1 MANSISLLVQ
11 DLPFGNH
18 VGGARSYY
26 SFELFMEIR
35 PEGTEFKVY
44 NKGGLNLKVLVI
56 DLSKEVVCDPVQ
68 LRAEQGWKVAELKTA
83 IAEVS
88 HSQCGQV

>member
-1 MANSISLLVQ
+1 MS
-11 DLPFGNH
+11 FGSH

-35 PEGTEFKVY
+35 GEDTEFKVY

-56 DLSKEVVCDPVQ
+56 DLPEETVREAVQ
-68 LRAEQGWKVAELKTA
+68 VRAEQGWTIADLKEE
-83 IAEVS
+83 IANVS
-88 HSQCGQV
+88 

>member
-1 MANSISLLVQ
+1 M
-11 DLPFGNH
+11 
-18 VGGARSYY
+18 GGARSYY

-56 DLSKEVVCDPVQ
+56 DLPEETVREPVQ
-68 LRAEQGWKVAELKTA
+68 FRAEQGWKVAELKTA
-83 IAEVS
+83 IA
-88 HSQCGQV
+88 QVHTV